1 MLDFPDGSRPVATDD
16 AQPLFFTPFVS
27 SLMRIDPGWI
37 DYNGH
42 LNMAYYSVLLDR
54 AMDEAFDLCGLG
66 PGYPKARG
74 LSYFLVES
82 RLSFKRELTVE
93 TPARVTLQL
102 IDVDDKR
109 LHYVMEIREAREGWI
124 AATGEHLSLHVD
136 LATRR
141 AAPFPD
147 DVRAKRGSGGRARA
161 ARRVPAWPG
170 LGIRIP
176 TKHMV
181 N

>member
-1 MLDFPDGSRPVATDD
+1 MLDVPDGMRPVVADD
-16 AQPLFFTPFVS
+16 GPPLFFTPFVS

-102 IDVDDKR
+102 LEVDDKR
-109 LHYVMEIREAREGWI
+109 LHYAMEIREAREGWL

-136 LATRR
+136 LATRK

-147 DVRAKRGSGGRARA
+147 DVREQLETMRRAHA
-161 ARRVPAWPG
+161 ARPVPAWAG
-170 LGIRIP
+170 AGIRIP
-176 TKHMV
+176 TKQTI